1 VRRLGVGCYMAKVD
15 IKAAYRTVPV
25 RPADW
30 PLLGMHWQD
39 RFYFHRTLP
48 FGLRSSCHL
57 WERYATAAEWIAT
70 HSYLI
75 QNIRHYVDDFFLAGT
90 TEAVCNHDLHQFLQL
105 LQRLGLPVADDKTE
119 ESTKQMLF
127 PGILIDTSNM
137 TISLDDNRV
146 NRTLSTLR
154 TWEHRQTCS
163 V

>member
-1 VRRLGVGCYMAKVD
+1 
-15 IKAAYRTVPV
+15 
-25 RPADW
+25 
-30 PLLGMHWQD
+30 
-39 RFYFHRTLP
+39 
-48 FGLRSSCHL
+48 LRSSCHV
-57 WERYATAAEWIAT
+57 WKRYATAAEWIAI
-70 HSYLI
+70 HGYLT
-75 QNIRHYVDDFFLAGT
+75 QNIRHYVGDSFLAGT
-90 TEAVCNHDLHQFLQL
+90 REAGCNHDLRQFLQL